1 MKKYIVSGVKFALS
15 LGIGIGVI
23 WWFVGQMSDADKQHI
38 VEDIKRANYFWVAV
52 PPLLGLLS
60 NFFRTQ
66 RWRLLLRPLGYNPG
80 FWNTFYSVMIM
91 YLFNLIF
98 PRLGEVSRCGV
109 LARYENVPLDKAIGT
124 MVIERLM
131 DVICL
136 GLLMLALIAFE
147 HQRFAQLY
155 DMIVT
160 NSSTVFGKD
169 IAKYQLN
176 PAVKNGVMVAVLV
189 AVIVFVIFQA
199 RQRGWAN
206 IISNLKERAIGLI
219 RGIVSIKDIGSPW
232 EFLFHTAM
240 IWVCYYF
247 MAYTAFMIFPE
258 TSGLSLLAG
267 GVSLFFGGVAFAI
280 TPGGLGLAPIFTRTV
295 LVLYGIAS
303 NTAFSLGLISW
314 SVQTVSVIF
323 IGVISLAMLAVMN
336 REPSVKE
343 PALQS

>member
-1 MKKYIVSGVKFALS
+1 LKKYIASGVKFALS

-23 WWFVGQMSDADKQHI
+23 WWFVGQMSDADKAHI

-52 PPLLGLLS
+52 PPLFGLAS

-80 FWNTFYSVMIM
+80 FWNTFHSVMLM

-109 LARYENVPLDKAIGT
+109 LARYEKVPLDKGIGT

-136 GLLMLALIAFE
+136 GIVMLILVVFE
-147 HQRFAQLY
+147 HDRFYQLY

-169 IAKYQLN
+169 IAKYQIN
-176 PAVKNGVMVAVLV
+176 PAVKNGVMLAVLL
-189 AVIVFVIFQA
+189 AIIAFVVYQA
-199 RQRGWAN
+199 RKRGWGNIIAN
-206 IISNLKERAIGLI
+206 IKERAIGLF
-219 RGIVSIKDIGSPW
+219 RGVISIKDIGSPW
-232 EFLFHTAM
+232 EFLFHTIM
-240 IWVCYYF
+240 IWVCYYL

-258 TSGLSLLAG
+258 TQGLSFLTG

-295 LVLYGIAS
+295 LVLYGVAS
-303 NTAFSLGLISW
+303 NTAFSVGLISW
-314 SVQTVSVIF
+314 SVQTMSVIV
-323 IGVISLAMLAVMN
+323 IGVVSLALLAVLN
-336 REPSVKE
+336 KE
-343 PALQS
+343 QEAAAAVNA